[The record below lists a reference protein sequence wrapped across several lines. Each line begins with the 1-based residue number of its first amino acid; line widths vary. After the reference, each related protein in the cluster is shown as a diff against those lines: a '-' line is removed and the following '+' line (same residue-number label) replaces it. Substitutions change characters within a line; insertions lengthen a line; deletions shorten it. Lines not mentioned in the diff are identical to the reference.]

1 MKVAIYTRVSTSEQA
16 SEGYSIN
23 EQRKK
28 LISFCDINDW
38 KNYEVFTDPGFSAG
52 STKRPAI
59 QKLLAN
65 IEDYDLVLV
74 YKLDRLTRN
83 VRDLLDLL
91 EIFESNN
98 VSFKSATE
106 VFDTTTAIGKL
117 FITMVG
123 AMAEWERET
132 IRERSLFG
140 SHAAVREGNYIREA
154 PFCYDNIDGKL
165 YPNEHAKIIDYIVS
179 GFKKGL
185 TAYEIA
191 RRLNATKQFPPKIK
205 NWNRV
210 TVIRTMRNPVLRGH
224 TKYGDLFI
232 ENTHE
237 PVLSEHDYS
246 NIVEQLEKRTHKS
259 NTKHPSIF
267 RGVLV
272 CPQCG
277 NRLHLYAG
285 TIKSPNGYK
294 YDVRRCKCDTCNR
307 NKNVQS
313 ISFNESEVENK
324 FVELLESFDLTKFK
338 IEINKKIE
346 PKLDYDEDKIKQ
358 QRKNYTRSWSMGFI
372 EDDEYYALMNETK
385 RLLEEINNKDNQE
398 EDVTLNKQQIQAVTN
413 LLLKGW
419 QVMDIKE
426 KEELILSTV
435 KEIHFDFIP
444 RKENKDGNTNTLAIK
459 QVHFKY

>member
-16 SEGYSIN
+16 TEGYSIN

-52 STKRPAI
+52 STKRPAL
-59 QKLLAN
+59 QKLLNN
-65 IEDYDLVLV
+65 ISDYDLVLV

-91 EIFESNN
+91 EIFESNG

-140 SHAAVREGNYIREA
+140 SHAAVCEGNYIREA

-165 YPNEHAKIIDYIVS
+165 QPNKHAKIIDFIVAQY
-179 GFKKGL
+179 KKGL
-185 TAYEIA
+185 SSYEIA
-191 RRLNATKQFPPKIK
+191 RRLNTTKQYPPKIK

-210 TVIRTMRNPVLRGH
+210 TVNRLMRNPVLRGH

-237 PVLSEHDYS
+237 PVLSEHDYL
-246 NIVEQLEKRTHKS
+246 NIVEQLESRTHKS

-285 TIKSPNGYK
+285 KVKNYN
-294 YDVRRCKCDTCNR
+294 VRRYKCEKCSK
-307 NKNVQS
+307 NKNAQNV
-313 ISFNESEVENK
+313 SFNESEVEYKFIELLKTFDLNK
-324 FVELLESFDLTKFK
+324 FS
-338 IEINKKIE
+338 IEINKKLE
-346 PKLDYDEDKIKQ
+346 PKIDYDEDKIKQ
-358 QRKNYTRSWSMGFI
+358 QRKNYTRSWSMGYI
-372 EDDEYYALMNETK
+372 EDDEYYTLMNETK
-385 RLLEEINNKDNQE
+385 RLMEEIDKATQQSTEN
-398 EDVTLNKQQIQAVTN
+398 TLNIKQIEAVTN

-419 QVMDIKE
+419 DVMDINE

-435 KEIHFDFIP
+435 KAIHFDFIP
-444 RKENKDGNTNTLAIK
+444 RKENSKGNTNTLTIK
-459 QVHFKY
+459 QINFKC

>member
-16 SEGYSIN
+16 SEGHSIH

-38 KNYEVFTDPGFSAG
+38 KNYDVYTDPGFSAG
-52 STKRPAI
+52 STKRPAL
-59 QKLLAN
+59 QKLLTN
-65 IEDYDLVLV
+65 INDYDLVLV

-154 PFCYDNIDGKL
+154 PFCYDNVDGKL
-165 YPNEHAKIIDYIVS
+165 KPNEHAKIIDFIVNQ
-179 GFKKGL
+179 FKKGL
-185 TAYEIA
+185 SSYEIA
-191 RRLNATKQFPPKIK
+191 RRLNTTKQYPPKIK

-210 TVIRTMRNPVLRGH
+210 TVNRLMRNPVLRGH

-237 PVLSEHDYS
+237 PVLSEHDYL
-246 NIVEQLEKRTHKS
+246 NIIEQLETRTHKS

-285 TIKSPNGYK
+285 TIKSPNGHK
-294 YDVRRCKCDTCNR
+294 YNVRRYKCETCNK
-307 NKNVQS
+307 NKEVQN
-313 ISFNESEVENK
+313 ISFNESEVETK
-324 FVELLESFDLTKFK
+324 FIELLKEFDLSKFS
-338 IEINKKIE
+338 IEVNKKEE
-346 PKLDYDEDKIKQ
+346 PKLEYDEDKIKQ
-358 QRKNYTRSWSMGFI
+358 QRKNYTRSWSMGYI
-372 EDDEYYALMNETK
+372 EDDEYYTLMNETK
-385 RLLEEINNKDNQE
+385 RLLEEIEKSNKRSVDE
-398 EDVTLNKQQIQAVTN
+398 TLNTKQIEAVTN

-419 QVMDIKE
+419 STMDIAE
-426 KEELILSTV
+426 KEELVLSTV
-435 KEIHFDFIP
+435 KAIQFDFIP
-444 RKENKDGNTNTLAIK
+444 RKENKEGNTNTLDIK
-459 QVHFKY
+459 HVNFKY